1 MGLRVS
7 AIKNP
12 ETETKRKE
20 SVKLKMEQ
28 ETWFYD
34 VPIGLF
40 KDNKLYSLLLWLLLI
55 LTVQCHFF
63 SAFL

>member
-1 MGLRVS
+1 MGRCVLAQATSEMERTGLSNAVVWKHKHMGLRVS

-28 ETWFYD
+28 ET
-34 VPIGLF
+34 
-40 KDNKLYSLLLWLLLI
+40 
-55 LTVQCHFF
+55 
-63 SAFL
+63 